1 MNEEQQNPAQSAQED
16 DLFSGSPAAVKPL
29 FEEPQAPAQPKPL
42 FASGGP
48 ADEAFIEQRLKEAG
62 PTAFVVPPV
71 QEPQPEAL
79 AQPEEI
85 EQPGYIPSGKPA
97 PEEPVIVTAAPHAGE
112 EQRTEI
118 PQQTVQEASLT
129 ATAEP
134 QNNRYA
140 ERSAAP
146 SIPAQPL
153 VSAAVKQPRYGKIR
167 VREAVVPDSVERN
180 KRVLTIDPESATI
193 GEIMQNARKEAGLT
207 LEQAA
212 SLTHIKKGYILA
224 LESDDRENLP
234 GGIFP
239 NAYVRTLCG
248 LYNLNDSGREA
259 ALKKVRE
266 TFSAHDNVPE
276 QLIQHLEQDVQR
288 NEAEEQR
295 VNKIFYLVVSG
306 AAALAVLLIAGIVLL
321 TVSLRGSTKPE
332 LAETEKPPVQQEQRT
347 APVSA
352 FDARKLE
359 SLTPPQNPVLMRILL
374 VPSN

>member
-1 MNEEQQNPAQSAQED
+1 MNEEQQNPAPSAQED

-29 FEEPQAPAQPKPL
+29 FEEPQAPVQPKPL
-42 FASGGP
+42 FASGEP
-48 ADEAFIEQRLKEAG
+48 ADQAFIEQRLKEAG
-62 PTAFVVPPV
+62 PTAFVPPPV
-71 QEPQPEAL
+71 PEPQPEAL
-79 AQPEEI
+79 AQPAEV
-85 EQPGYIPSGKPA
+85 EQPAYIPSGNPA
-97 PEEPVIVTAAPHAGE
+97 PAEPVIVNAVPDAGKEQHAEIPTAAPE
-112 EQRTEI
+112 M
-118 PQQTVQEASLT
+118 SLT

-140 ERSAAP
+140 ERVPAESTPAQAPASAA
-146 SIPAQPL
+146 A
-153 VSAAVKQPRYGKIR
+153 KQPRYGKIR

-180 KRVLTIDPESATI
+180 KRVLTVDTEAASI
-193 GEIMQNARKEAGLT
+193 GEIMQDARQQAGLT

-212 SLTHIKKGYILA
+212 ALTHIKKDYILA
-224 LESDDRENLP
+224 LEADDQENLP

-239 NAYVRTLCG
+239 SAYVRTLCG

-295 VNKIFYLVVSG
+295 VNKIFYLIVSG

-321 TVSLRGSTKPE
+321 TFSLRGDSAPG
-332 LAETEKPPVQQEQRT
+332 LAETEKTPVRQEQRT
-347 APVSA
+347 PPVSD

-359 SLTPPQNPVLMRILL
+359 TLTPPQSPVLMRILL

>member
-1 MNEEQQNPAQSAQED
+1 MNEEQQNPAPSAQED

-29 FEEPQAPAQPKPL
+29 FEEPQAPVQPKPL
-42 FASGGP
+42 FASGEP
-48 ADEAFIEQRLKEAG
+48 ADQAFIEQRLKEAG
-62 PTAFVVPPV
+62 PTAFVPPPV
-71 QEPQPEAL
+71 PEPQPEAL
-79 AQPEEI
+79 AQPAEV
-85 EQPGYIPSGKPA
+85 EQPAYIPSGNPA
-97 PEEPVIVTAAPHAGE
+97 PAEPVIVNAVPDAGKEQHAEIPTAAP
-112 EQRTEI
+112 
-118 PQQTVQEASLT
+118 EASLT

-140 ERSAAP
+140 ERVTAESTPAQAPASAA
-146 SIPAQPL
+146 A
-153 VSAAVKQPRYGKIR
+153 KQPRYGKIR

-180 KRVLTIDPESATI
+180 KRVLTVDTEAASI
-193 GEIMQNARKEAGLT
+193 GEIMQDARKQAGLT

-212 SLTHIKKGYILA
+212 ALTHIKKDYILA
-224 LESDDRENLP
+224 LEADDQENLP

-239 NAYVRTLCG
+239 SAYVRTLCG

-295 VNKIFYLVVSG
+295 VNKIFYLIVSG

-321 TVSLRGSTKPE
+321 TVSLRGDSAPK
-332 LAETEKPPVQQEQRT
+332 LAETEKTPVRQEQRT
-347 APVSA
+347 PPVSD

-359 SLTPPQNPVLMRILL
+359 TLTPPQSPVLMRILL

>member
-1 MNEEQQNPAQSAQED
+1 MNEEQQNPAPSAQED

-29 FEEPQAPAQPKPL
+29 FEEPQAPVQPKPL
-42 FASGGP
+42 FASGEP
-48 ADEAFIEQRLKEAG
+48 ADQAFIEQRLKEAG
-62 PTAFVVPPV
+62 PTAFVPPPV
-71 QEPQPEAL
+71 PEPQPEAL
-79 AQPEEI
+79 AQPAEV
-85 EQPGYIPSGKPA
+85 EQPAYIPSGNPA
-97 PEEPVIVTAAPHAGE
+97 PAEPVIVNAVPDAGKEQHAEIPTAAPE
-112 EQRTEI
+112 M
-118 PQQTVQEASLT
+118 SLT

-140 ERSAAP
+140 ERVPAESTPAQAPASAA
-146 SIPAQPL
+146 A
-153 VSAAVKQPRYGKIR
+153 KQPRYGKIR

-180 KRVLTIDPESATI
+180 KRVLTVDTEAASI
-193 GEIMQNARKEAGLT
+193 GEIMQDARKQAGLT

-212 SLTHIKKGYILA
+212 ALTHIKKDYILA
-224 LESDDRENLP
+224 LEADDQENLP

-239 NAYVRTLCG
+239 SAYVRTLCG

-288 NEAEEQR
+288 NEAEKQR
-295 VNKIFYLVVSG
+295 VNKIFYLIVSG

-321 TVSLRGSTKPE
+321 TVSLRGDSAPK
-332 LAETEKPPVQQEQRT
+332 LAETEKAPVRQEQRT
-347 APVSA
+347 PPVSD
-352 FDARKLE
+352 FDARNLE
-359 SLTPPQNPVLMRILL
+359 TLTPPQSPVLMRILL

>member
-1 MNEEQQNPAQSAQED
+1 MNEEQQNPAPSAQED

-29 FEEPQAPAQPKPL
+29 FEEPQAPVQPKPL
-42 FASGGP
+42 FASGEP
-48 ADEAFIEQRLKEAG
+48 ADQAFIEQRLKEAG
-62 PTAFVVPPV
+62 PTAFVPPPV
-71 QEPQPEAL
+71 PEPQPEAL
-79 AQPEEI
+79 AQPAEV
-85 EQPGYIPSGKPA
+85 EQPAYIPSGNPA
-97 PEEPVIVTAAPHAGE
+97 PAEPVIVNAVPDAGKEQHAEIPTAAPE
-112 EQRTEI
+112 M
-118 PQQTVQEASLT
+118 SLT

-140 ERSAAP
+140 ERVPAESTPAQAPASAA
-146 SIPAQPL
+146 A
-153 VSAAVKQPRYGKIR
+153 KQPRYGKIR

-180 KRVLTIDPESATI
+180 KRVLTVDTEAASI
-193 GEIMQNARKEAGLT
+193 GEIMQDARKQAGLT

-212 SLTHIKKGYILA
+212 ALTHIKKDYILA
-224 LESDDRENLP
+224 LEADDQENLP

-239 NAYVRTLCG
+239 SAYVRTLCG

-295 VNKIFYLVVSG
+295 VNKIFYLIVSG

-321 TVSLRGSTKPE
+321 TVSLRGDSAPK
-332 LAETEKPPVQQEQRT
+332 LAETEKTPVRQEQRT
-347 APVSA
+347 PPVSD
-352 FDARKLE
+352 FDAQKLE
-359 SLTPPQNPVLMRILL
+359 TLTPPQSPVLMRILL

>member
-1 MNEEQQNPAQSAQED
+1 MNEEQQNPAPSAQED

-29 FEEPQAPAQPKPL
+29 FEEPQAPVQPKPL
-42 FASGGP
+42 FASGEP
-48 ADEAFIEQRLKEAG
+48 ADQAFIEQRLKEAG
-62 PTAFVVPPV
+62 PTAFVPPPV
-71 QEPQPEAL
+71 PEPQPEAL
-79 AQPEEI
+79 AQPAEV
-85 EQPGYIPSGKPA
+85 EQPAYIPSGNPA
-97 PEEPVIVTAAPHAGE
+97 PAEPVIVNAVPDAGKEQHAEIPTAAPE
-112 EQRTEI
+112 M
-118 PQQTVQEASLT
+118 SLT

-140 ERSAAP
+140 ERVPAESTPAQAPASAAT
-146 SIPAQPL
+146 
-153 VSAAVKQPRYGKIR
+153 KQPRYGKIR

-180 KRVLTIDPESATI
+180 KRVLTVDTEAASI
-193 GEIMQNARKEAGLT
+193 GEIMQDARQQAGLT

-212 SLTHIKKGYILA
+212 ALTHIKKDYILA
-224 LESDDRENLP
+224 LEADDQENLP

-239 NAYVRTLCG
+239 SAYVRTLCG

-295 VNKIFYLVVSG
+295 VNKIFYLIVSG

-321 TVSLRGSTKPE
+321 TVSLRGDSAPE
-332 LAETEKPPVQQEQRT
+332 LAETEKTPVRQEQRT
-347 APVSA
+347 PPVSD

-359 SLTPPQNPVLMRILL
+359 TLTPPQSPVLMRILL

>member
-1 MNEEQQNPAQSAQED
+1 MNEEQQNPAPSAQED

-29 FEEPQAPAQPKPL
+29 FEEPQAPVQPKPL
-42 FASGGP
+42 FASGEP
-48 ADEAFIEQRLKEAG
+48 ADQAFIEQRLKEAG
-62 PTAFVVPPV
+62 PTAFVPPPV
-71 QEPQPEAL
+71 PEPQPEAL
-79 AQPEEI
+79 AQPAEV
-85 EQPGYIPSGKPA
+85 EQPAYIPSGNPA
-97 PEEPVIVTAAPHAGE
+97 PAEPVIVNAVPDAGKEQHAEIPPAAPE
-112 EQRTEI
+112 M
-118 PQQTVQEASLT
+118 SLT

-140 ERSAAP
+140 ERVPAESTPAQAPASAA
-146 SIPAQPL
+146 A
-153 VSAAVKQPRYGKIR
+153 KQPRYGKIR
-167 VREAVVPDSVERN
+167 VREAVVPDTVERN
-180 KRVLTIDPESATI
+180 KRVLTVDTEAASI
-193 GEIMQNARKEAGLT
+193 GEIMQDARQQAGLT

-212 SLTHIKKGYILA
+212 ALTHIKKDYILA
-224 LESDDRENLP
+224 LEADDQENLP

-239 NAYVRTLCG
+239 SAYVRTLCG

-295 VNKIFYLVVSG
+295 VNKIFYLIVSG

-321 TVSLRGSTKPE
+321 TVSLRGDSAPE
-332 LAETEKPPVQQEQRT
+332 LTETEKTPVRQEQRT
-347 APVSA
+347 PPVSD

-359 SLTPPQNPVLMRILL
+359 TLTPPQSPVLMRILL

>member
-1 MNEEQQNPAQSAQED
+1 MNEEQQNPAPSAQED

-29 FEEPQAPAQPKPL
+29 FEEPQAPVQPKPL
-42 FASGGP
+42 FASGEP
-48 ADEAFIEQRLKEAG
+48 ADQAFIEQRLKEAG
-62 PTAFVVPPV
+62 PTAFVPPPV
-71 QEPQPEAL
+71 PEPQPEAL
-79 AQPEEI
+79 AQPAEV
-85 EQPGYIPSGKPA
+85 EQPAYIPSGNPA
-97 PEEPVIVTAAPHAGE
+97 PAEPVIVNAVPDAGKEQHAEIPTAAPE
-112 EQRTEI
+112 M
-118 PQQTVQEASLT
+118 SLT

-140 ERSAAP
+140 ERVPAESTPAQAPASAA
-146 SIPAQPL
+146 A
-153 VSAAVKQPRYGKIR
+153 KQPRYGKIR

-180 KRVLTIDPESATI
+180 KRVLTVDTEAASI
-193 GEIMQNARKEAGLT
+193 GEIMQDARQQAGLT

-212 SLTHIKKGYILA
+212 ALTHIKKDYILA
-224 LESDDRENLP
+224 LEADDQENLP
-234 GGIFP
+234 GGIFTS
-239 NAYVRTLCG
+239 AYVRTLCG

-295 VNKIFYLVVSG
+295 VNKIFYLIVSG

-321 TVSLRGSTKPE
+321 TVSLRGDSAPK
-332 LAETEKPPVQQEQRT
+332 LAETEKTPVRQEQRT
-347 APVSA
+347 PPVSD

-359 SLTPPQNPVLMRILL
+359 TLTPPQSPVLMRILL

>member
-1 MNEEQQNPAQSAQED
+1 MNEEQQNPAPSAQED

-29 FEEPQAPAQPKPL
+29 FEEPQAPVQPKPL
-42 FASGGP
+42 FASGEP
-48 ADEAFIEQRLKEAG
+48 ADQAFIEQRLKEAG
-62 PTAFVVPPV
+62 PTAFVPPPV
-71 QEPQPEAL
+71 PEPQPEAL
-79 AQPEEI
+79 AQPAEV
-85 EQPGYIPSGKPA
+85 EQPAYIPSGNPA
-97 PEEPVIVTAAPHAGE
+97 PAEPVIVNAVPDAGKEQHAEIPTAAPE
-112 EQRTEI
+112 M
-118 PQQTVQEASLT
+118 SLT

-140 ERSAAP
+140 ERVPAESTPAQAPASAA
-146 SIPAQPL
+146 A
-153 VSAAVKQPRYGKIR
+153 KQPRYGKIR

-180 KRVLTIDPESATI
+180 KRVLTVDTEAASI
-193 GEIMQNARKEAGLT
+193 GEIMQDARKQAGLT

-212 SLTHIKKGYILA
+212 ALTHIKKDYILA
-224 LESDDRENLP
+224 LEADDQENLP

-239 NAYVRTLCG
+239 SAYVRTLCG

-295 VNKIFYLVVSG
+295 VNKIFYLIVSG

-321 TVSLRGSTKPE
+321 TVSLRGDSAPK
-332 LAETEKPPVQQEQRT
+332 LAETEKTPVRQEQRT
-347 APVSA
+347 PPVSD

-359 SLTPPQNPVLMRILL
+359 TLTPPQSPVLMRILL

>member
-1 MNEEQQNPAQSAQED
+1 MNEEQQNPAPSAQED

-29 FEEPQAPAQPKPL
+29 FEEPQAPVQPKPL
-42 FASGGP
+42 FASGEP
-48 ADEAFIEQRLKEAG
+48 ADQAFIEQRLKEAG
-62 PTAFVVPPV
+62 PTAFVPPPV
-71 QEPQPEAL
+71 PEPQPEAL
-79 AQPEEI
+79 AQPAEV
-85 EQPGYIPSGKPA
+85 EQPAYIPSGNPA
-97 PEEPVIVTAAPHAGE
+97 PAEPVIVNAVPDAGKEQHAEIPTAAPE
-112 EQRTEI
+112 M
-118 PQQTVQEASLT
+118 SLT

-140 ERSAAP
+140 ERVPAESTPAQAPTSAA
-146 SIPAQPL
+146 A
-153 VSAAVKQPRYGKIR
+153 KQPRYGKIR

-180 KRVLTIDPESATI
+180 KRVLTVDTEAASI
-193 GEIMQNARKEAGLT
+193 GEIMQDARQQAGLT

-212 SLTHIKKGYILA
+212 ALTHIKKDYILA
-224 LESDDRENLP
+224 LEADDQENLP

-239 NAYVRTLCG
+239 SAYVRTLCG

-295 VNKIFYLVVSG
+295 VNKIFYLIVSG

-321 TVSLRGSTKPE
+321 TVSLRGDSAPE
-332 LAETEKPPVQQEQRT
+332 LAETEKTPVRQEQRT
-347 APVSA
+347 PPVSD

-359 SLTPPQNPVLMRILL
+359 TLTPPQSPVLMRILL

>member
-1 MNEEQQNPAQSAQED
+1 MNEEQQNPAPSAQED

-29 FEEPQAPAQPKPL
+29 FEEPQAPVQPKPL
-42 FASGGP
+42 FASGEP
-48 ADEAFIEQRLKEAG
+48 ADQAFIEQRLKEAG
-62 PTAFVVPPV
+62 PTAFVPPPV
-71 QEPQPEAL
+71 PEPQPEAL
-79 AQPEEI
+79 AQPAEV
-85 EQPGYIPSGKPA
+85 EQPAYIPSGNPA
-97 PEEPVIVTAAPHAGE
+97 PAEPVIVNAVPDAGKEQHAEIPTAAPE
-112 EQRTEI
+112 M
-118 PQQTVQEASLT
+118 PLT

-140 ERSAAP
+140 ERVPAESSPAQAPASAA
-146 SIPAQPL
+146 A
-153 VSAAVKQPRYGKIR
+153 KQPRYGKIR

-180 KRVLTIDPESATI
+180 KRVLTVDTEAASI
-193 GEIMQNARKEAGLT
+193 GEIMQDARKQAGLT

-212 SLTHIKKGYILA
+212 ALTHIKKDYILA
-224 LESDDRENLP
+224 LEADDQENLP

-239 NAYVRTLCG
+239 SAYVRTLCG

-295 VNKIFYLVVSG
+295 VNKIFYLIVSG

-321 TVSLRGSTKPE
+321 TVSLRGDSAPE
-332 LAETEKPPVQQEQRT
+332 LAETEKTPVRQEQRT
-347 APVSA
+347 PPVSD

-359 SLTPPQNPVLMRILL
+359 TLTPPQSPVLMRILL

>member
-1 MNEEQQNPAQSAQED
+1 MNEEQQNPAPSAQED

-29 FEEPQAPAQPKPL
+29 FEEPQAPVQPKPL
-42 FASGGP
+42 FASGEP
-48 ADEAFIEQRLKEAG
+48 ADQAFIEQRLKEAG
-62 PTAFVVPPV
+62 PTAFVPPPV
-71 QEPQPEAL
+71 PEPQPEAL
-79 AQPEEI
+79 AQPAEI
-85 EQPGYIPSGKPA
+85 EQPAYIPSGNPA
-97 PEEPVIVTAAPHAGE
+97 PVEPVIVNAVPDAEKEQHA
-112 EQRTEI
+112 EI
-118 PQQTVQEASLT
+118 PPATPEMSLT

-140 ERSAAP
+140 ERVPAESSPAQAPASAA
-146 SIPAQPL
+146 A
-153 VSAAVKQPRYGKIR
+153 KQPRYGKIR

-180 KRVLTIDPESATI
+180 KRVLTVDTEAASI
-193 GEIMQNARKEAGLT
+193 GEIMQDARQQAGLT

-212 SLTHIKKGYILA
+212 ALTHIKKDYILA
-224 LESDDRENLP
+224 LEADDQENLP

-239 NAYVRTLCG
+239 SAYVRTLCG

-295 VNKIFYLVVSG
+295 VNKIFYLIVSG

-321 TVSLRGSTKPE
+321 TVSLRGDSAPK
-332 LAETEKPPVQQEQRT
+332 LAETEKTPVRQEQRT
-347 APVSA
+347 PPVSD

-359 SLTPPQNPVLMRILL
+359 TLTPPQSPVLMRILL

>member
-1 MNEEQQNPAQSAQED
+1 MNEEQQNPAPSAQED
-16 DLFSGSPAAVKPL
+16 DLFSGSPATVKPL
-29 FEEPQAPAQPKPL
+29 FEEPQAPVQPKPL
-42 FASGGP
+42 FASGEP
-48 ADEAFIEQRLKEAG
+48 ADQAFIEQRLKEAG
-62 PTAFVVPPV
+62 PTAFVPPPV
-71 QEPQPEAL
+71 PEPQPEAL
-79 AQPEEI
+79 AQPEEV

-97 PEEPVIVTAAPHAGE
+97 PQEPVIVTATPYAGE

-118 PQQTVQEASLT
+118 PQPAIPEASLT

-134 QNNRYA
+134 QNNRYTERIPA
-140 ERSAAP
+140 ESSPAQTPASAA
-146 SIPAQPL
+146 A
-153 VSAAVKQPRYGKIR
+153 KQPRYGKIR

-180 KRVLTIDPESATI
+180 KRVLTVDTEAASI
-193 GEIMQNARKEAGLT
+193 GEIMQDARKQAGLT

-212 SLTHIKKGYILA
+212 ALTHIKKDYILA
-224 LESDDRENLP
+224 LEADDQENLP

-239 NAYVRTLCG
+239 SAYVRTLCG

-295 VNKIFYLVVSG
+295 VNKIFYLIVSG

-321 TVSLRGSTKPE
+321 TVSLRGDSAPK
-332 LAETEKPPVQQEQRT
+332 LAETEKTPVRQEQRT
-347 APVSA
+347 PPVSD

-359 SLTPPQNPVLMRILL
+359 TLTPPQSPVLMRILL

>member
-1 MNEEQQNPAQSAQED
+1 MNEEQQNPAPSAQED

-29 FEEPQAPAQPKPL
+29 FEEPQAPVQPKPL
-42 FASGGP
+42 FASGEP
-48 ADEAFIEQRLKEAG
+48 ADQAFIEQRLKEAG
-62 PTAFVVPPV
+62 PTAFVPPPV
-71 QEPQPEAL
+71 PEPQPEAL
-79 AQPEEI
+79 AQPAEV
-85 EQPGYIPSGKPA
+85 EQPAYIPSGNPA
-97 PEEPVIVTAAPHAGE
+97 PAEPVIVNAVPDAGKEQHAEIPTAAPE
-112 EQRTEI
+112 T
-118 PQQTVQEASLT
+118 SLT

-140 ERSAAP
+140 ERVPAESTPAQAPASAA
-146 SIPAQPL
+146 A
-153 VSAAVKQPRYGKIR
+153 KQPRYGKIR

-180 KRVLTIDPESATI
+180 KRVLTVDTEAASI
-193 GEIMQNARKEAGLT
+193 GEIMQDARQQAGLT

-212 SLTHIKKGYILA
+212 ALTHIKKDYILA
-224 LESDDRENLP
+224 LEADDQENLP

-239 NAYVRTLCG
+239 SAYVRTLCG

-295 VNKIFYLVVSG
+295 VNKIFYLIVSG

-321 TVSLRGSTKPE
+321 TVSLRGDSAPE
-332 LAETEKPPVQQEQRT
+332 LAETEKTPVRQEQRT
-347 APVSA
+347 PPVSD

-359 SLTPPQNPVLMRILL
+359 TLTPPQSPVLMRILL

>member
-1 MNEEQQNPAQSAQED
+1 MNEEQQNPAPSAQED

-29 FEEPQAPAQPKPL
+29 FEEPQAPVQPKPL
-42 FASGGP
+42 FASGEP
-48 ADEAFIEQRLKEAG
+48 ADQAFIEQRLKEAG
-62 PTAFVVPPV
+62 PTAFVPPPV
-71 QEPQPEAL
+71 PEPQPEAL
-79 AQPEEI
+79 AQPAEV
-85 EQPGYIPSGKPA
+85 EQPAYIPSGNPA
-97 PEEPVIVTAAPHAGE
+97 PAEPVIVNAVPDAGKEQHAEIPTAAPE
-112 EQRTEI
+112 M
-118 PQQTVQEASLT
+118 SLT

-140 ERSAAP
+140 ERVPAESTPAQAPASAA
-146 SIPAQPL
+146 A
-153 VSAAVKQPRYGKIR
+153 KQPRYGKIR

-180 KRVLTIDPESATI
+180 KRVLTVDTEAASI
-193 GEIMQNARKEAGLT
+193 GEIMQDARQQAGLT

-212 SLTHIKKGYILA
+212 ALTHIKKDYILA
-224 LESDDRENLP
+224 LEADDQENLP

-239 NAYVRTLCG
+239 SAYVRTLCG

-295 VNKIFYLVVSG
+295 VNKIFYLIVSG

-321 TVSLRGSTKPE
+321 TVSLRGDSAPK
-332 LAETEKPPVQQEQRT
+332 LAETEKTPVRQEQRT
-347 APVSA
+347 PPVSD
-352 FDARKLE
+352 FDAQKLE
-359 SLTPPQNPVLMRILL
+359 TLTPPQSPVLMRILL

>member
-1 MNEEQQNPAQSAQED
+1 MNEEQQNPAPSAQED

-29 FEEPQAPAQPKPL
+29 FEEPQAPVQPKPL
-42 FASGGP
+42 FASGEP
-48 ADEAFIEQRLKEAG
+48 ADQAFIEQRLKEAG
-62 PTAFVVPPV
+62 PTAFVPPPV
-71 QEPQPEAL
+71 PEPQPEAL
-79 AQPEEI
+79 AQPAEV
-85 EQPGYIPSGKPA
+85 EQPAYIPSGNPA
-97 PEEPVIVTAAPHAGE
+97 PAEPVIVNAVPDAGKEQHAEIPTAAPE
-112 EQRTEI
+112 M
-118 PQQTVQEASLT
+118 SLT

-140 ERSAAP
+140 ERVPAESTPAQAPASAA
-146 SIPAQPL
+146 A
-153 VSAAVKQPRYGKIR
+153 KQPRYGKIR

-180 KRVLTIDPESATI
+180 KRVLTVDTEAASI
-193 GEIMQNARKEAGLT
+193 GEIMQEARKQAGLT

-212 SLTHIKKGYILA
+212 ALTHIKKDYILA
-224 LESDDRENLP
+224 LEADDQENLP

-239 NAYVRTLCG
+239 SAYVRTLCG

-295 VNKIFYLVVSG
+295 VNKIFYLIVSG

-321 TVSLRGSTKPE
+321 TVSLRGDSAPK
-332 LAETEKPPVQQEQRT
+332 LAETEKTPVRQEQRT
-347 APVSA
+347 PPVSD
-352 FDARKLE
+352 FDAQKLE
-359 SLTPPQNPVLMRILL
+359 TLTPPQSPVLMRILL

>member
-1 MNEEQQNPAQSAQED
+1 MNEEQQNPAPSAQED

-29 FEEPQAPAQPKPL
+29 FEEPQAPVQPKPL
-42 FASGGP
+42 FASGEP
-48 ADEAFIEQRLKEAG
+48 ADQAFIEQRLKEAG
-62 PTAFVVPPV
+62 PTAFVPPPV
-71 QEPQPEAL
+71 PEPQPEAL
-79 AQPEEI
+79 AQPAEV
-85 EQPGYIPSGKPA
+85 EQPAYIPSGNPA
-97 PEEPVIVTAAPHAGE
+97 PAEPVIVNAVPDAGKEQHAEIPTAAPE
-112 EQRTEI
+112 M
-118 PQQTVQEASLT
+118 SLT

-140 ERSAAP
+140 ERVPAESTPAQAPASAA
-146 SIPAQPL
+146 A
-153 VSAAVKQPRYGKIR
+153 KQPRYGKIR

-180 KRVLTIDPESATI
+180 KRVLTVDTEAASI
-193 GEIMQNARKEAGLT
+193 GEIMQDARQQAGLT

-212 SLTHIKKGYILA
+212 ALTHIKKDYILA
-224 LESDDRENLP
+224 LEADDQENLP

-239 NAYVRTLCG
+239 SAYVRTLCG

-295 VNKIFYLVVSG
+295 VNKIFYLIVSG

-321 TVSLRGSTKPE
+321 TVSLRGDSAPK
-332 LAETEKPPVQQEQRT
+332 LAETEKTPVRQEQRT
-347 APVSA
+347 PPVSD

-359 SLTPPQNPVLMRILL
+359 TQTPPQSPVLMRKLM

>member
-1 MNEEQQNPAQSAQED
+1 MNEEQQNPAPSAQED

-29 FEEPQAPAQPKPL
+29 FEEPQAPVQPKPL
-42 FASGGP
+42 FASGEP
-48 ADEAFIEQRLKEAG
+48 ADQAFIEQRLKEAG
-62 PTAFVVPPV
+62 PTAFVPPPV
-71 QEPQPEAL
+71 PEPQPEAL
-79 AQPEEI
+79 AQPAEV
-85 EQPGYIPSGKPA
+85 EQPAYIPSGNPA
-97 PEEPVIVTAAPHAGE
+97 PAEPVIVNAVPDAGKEQHAEIPTAAPE
-112 EQRTEI
+112 M
-118 PQQTVQEASLT
+118 SLT

-140 ERSAAP
+140 ERVPAESTPAQAPASAA
-146 SIPAQPL
+146 A
-153 VSAAVKQPRYGKIR
+153 KQPRYGKIR

-180 KRVLTIDPESATI
+180 KRVLTVDTEAASI
-193 GEIMQNARKEAGLT
+193 GEIMQDARQQAGLT

-212 SLTHIKKGYILA
+212 ALTHIKKDYILA
-224 LESDDRENLP
+224 LEADDQENLP

-239 NAYVRTLCG
+239 SAYVRTLCG

-276 QLIQHLEQDVQR
+276 QLIQHLEQDAQR
-288 NEAEEQR
+288 IEAEEQR
-295 VNKIFYLVVSG
+295 GNKIFYLIVSG

-321 TVSLRGSTKPE
+321 TVSLRGDSAPK
-332 LAETEKPPVQQEQRT
+332 LAETEKTPVRQEQRT
-347 APVSA
+347 PPVSD

-359 SLTPPQNPVLMRILL
+359 TLTPPQSPVLMRILL

>member
-1 MNEEQQNPAQSAQED
+1 MNEEQQNPAPSAQED

-29 FEEPQAPAQPKPL
+29 FEEPQAPVQPKPL
-42 FASGGP
+42 FASGEP
-48 ADEAFIEQRLKEAG
+48 ADQAFIEQRLKEAG
-62 PTAFVVPPV
+62 PTAFVPPPV
-71 QEPQPEAL
+71 PEPQPEAL
-79 AQPEEI
+79 AQPAEV
-85 EQPGYIPSGKPA
+85 EQPAYIPSGNPA
-97 PEEPVIVTAAPHAGE
+97 PAEPVIVNAVPDAGKEQHAEIPTAAPE
-112 EQRTEI
+112 M
-118 PQQTVQEASLT
+118 SLT

-140 ERSAAP
+140 ERVPAESTPAQAPASAA
-146 SIPAQPL
+146 A
-153 VSAAVKQPRYGKIR
+153 KQPRYGKIR

-180 KRVLTIDPESATI
+180 KRVLTVDTEAASI
-193 GEIMQNARKEAGLT
+193 GEIMQDARKQAGLT

-212 SLTHIKKGYILA
+212 ALTHIKKDYILA
-224 LESDDRENLP
+224 LEADDQENLP

-239 NAYVRTLCG
+239 SAYVRTLCG

-295 VNKIFYLVVSG
+295 VNKIFYLIVSG

-321 TVSLRGSTKPE
+321 TVSLRGDSAPK
-332 LAETEKPPVQQEQRT
+332 LAETEKTPVRQEQRT
-347 APVSA
+347 PPVSD
-352 FDARKLE
+352 FDAQKLE
-359 SLTPPQNPVLMRILL
+359 TLTPPQIPVLMRILL

>member
-1 MNEEQQNPAQSAQED
+1 MNEEQQNPAPSAQED

-29 FEEPQAPAQPKPL
+29 FEEPQTPVQPKPL
-42 FASGGP
+42 FASGEP
-48 ADEAFIEQRLKEAG
+48 ADQAFIEQRLKEAG
-62 PTAFVVPPV
+62 PTAFVPPPV
-71 QEPQPEAL
+71 PEPQPEAL
-79 AQPEEI
+79 AQPAEV
-85 EQPGYIPSGKPA
+85 EQPAYIPSGNPA
-97 PEEPVIVTAAPHAGE
+97 PAEPVIVNAVPDAGKEQHA
-112 EQRTEI
+112 EI
-118 PQQTVQEASLT
+118 PPATPEMSLT

-140 ERSAAP
+140 ERVPAESSPAQAPASAA
-146 SIPAQPL
+146 A
-153 VSAAVKQPRYGKIR
+153 KQPRYGKIR

-180 KRVLTIDPESATI
+180 KRVLTVDTEAASI
-193 GEIMQNARKEAGLT
+193 GEIMQDARKQAGLT

-212 SLTHIKKGYILA
+212 ALTHIKKDYILA
-224 LESDDRENLP
+224 LEADDQENLP

-239 NAYVRTLCG
+239 SAYVRTLCG

-295 VNKIFYLVVSG
+295 VNKIFYLIVSG

-321 TVSLRGSTKPE
+321 TISLRGDSAPK
-332 LAETEKPPVQQEQRT
+332 LAETEKTPVRQEQRT
-347 APVSA
+347 PPVSD

-359 SLTPPQNPVLMRILL
+359 TLTPPQSPVLMRILL

>member
-1 MNEEQQNPAQSAQED
+1 MNEEQQNPAPSAQED

-29 FEEPQAPAQPKPL
+29 FEEPQAPVQPKPL
-42 FASGGP
+42 FASGEP
-48 ADEAFIEQRLKEAG
+48 ADQAFIEQRLKEAG
-62 PTAFVVPPV
+62 PTAFVPPPV
-71 QEPQPEAL
+71 PEPQPEAL
-79 AQPEEI
+79 AQPAEV
-85 EQPGYIPSGKPA
+85 EQPAYIPSGNPA
-97 PEEPVIVTAAPHAGE
+97 PVEPVIVNAVPDAGKEQHA
-112 EQRTEI
+112 EI
-118 PQQTVQEASLT
+118 PPATPEMSLT

-140 ERSAAP
+140 ERVPAESTPAQAPASAA
-146 SIPAQPL
+146 A
-153 VSAAVKQPRYGKIR
+153 KQPRYGKIR

-180 KRVLTIDPESATI
+180 KRVLTVDTEAASI
-193 GEIMQNARKEAGLT
+193 GEIMQDARKQAGLT

-212 SLTHIKKGYILA
+212 ALTHIKKDYILA
-224 LESDDRENLP
+224 LEADDQENLP

-239 NAYVRTLCG
+239 SAYVRTLCG

-295 VNKIFYLVVSG
+295 VNKIFYLIVSG

-321 TVSLRGSTKPE
+321 TVSLRGDSAPK
-332 LAETEKPPVQQEQRT
+332 LAETEKTPVRQEQRT
-347 APVSA
+347 PPVSD

-359 SLTPPQNPVLMRILL
+359 TLTPPQSPVLMRILL

>member
-1 MNEEQQNPAQSAQED
+1 MNEEQQNPAPSAQED

-29 FEEPQAPAQPKPL
+29 FEEPQAPVQPKPL
-42 FASGGP
+42 FASGEP
-48 ADEAFIEQRLKEAG
+48 ADQAFIEQRLKEAG
-62 PTAFVVPPV
+62 PTAFVPPPV
-71 QEPQPEAL
+71 PEPQPEAL
-79 AQPEEI
+79 AQPAEV
-85 EQPGYIPSGKPA
+85 EQPAYIPSGNPA
-97 PEEPVIVTAAPHAGE
+97 PAEPVIVNAVPDAGKEQHAEIPTAAPE
-112 EQRTEI
+112 M
-118 PQQTVQEASLT
+118 SLT

-140 ERSAAP
+140 ERVPAESTPAQAPASAA
-146 SIPAQPL
+146 A
-153 VSAAVKQPRYGKIR
+153 KQPRYGKIR

-180 KRVLTIDPESATI
+180 KRVLTIDTEAASI
-193 GEIMQNARKEAGLT
+193 GEIMQDARKQAGLT

-212 SLTHIKKGYILA
+212 ALTHIKKDYILA
-224 LESDDRENLP
+224 LEADDQENLP

-239 NAYVRTLCG
+239 SAYVRTLCG

-295 VNKIFYLVVSG
+295 VNKIFYLIVSG

-321 TVSLRGSTKPE
+321 TVSLRGDSAPK
-332 LAETEKPPVQQEQRT
+332 LAETEKTPVRQEQRT
-347 APVSA
+347 PPVSD
-352 FDARKLE
+352 FDAQKLE
-359 SLTPPQNPVLMRILL
+359 TLTPPQSPVLMRILL

>member
-1 MNEEQQNPAQSAQED
+1 MNEEQQNPAPSAQED

-29 FEEPQAPAQPKPL
+29 FEEPQAPVQPKPL
-42 FASGGP
+42 FASGEP
-48 ADEAFIEQRLKEAG
+48 ADQAFIEQRLKEAG
-62 PTAFVVPPV
+62 PTAFVPPPV
-71 QEPQPEAL
+71 PEPQPEAL
-79 AQPEEI
+79 AQPAEV
-85 EQPGYIPSGKPA
+85 EQPAYIPSGNPA
-97 PEEPVIVTAAPHAGE
+97 PAEPVIVNAVPDAGKEQHAEIPTAAPE
-112 EQRTEI
+112 M
-118 PQQTVQEASLT
+118 SLT

-140 ERSAAP
+140 ERVPAESTPAQAPASAA
-146 SIPAQPL
+146 A
-153 VSAAVKQPRYGKIR
+153 KQPRYGKIR

-180 KRVLTIDPESATI
+180 KRVLTVDTEAASI
-193 GEIMQNARKEAGLT
+193 GEIMQDARQQAGLT

-212 SLTHIKKGYILA
+212 ALTHIKKDYILA
-224 LESDDRENLP
+224 LDADDQENLP

-239 NAYVRTLCG
+239 SAYVRTLCG

-295 VNKIFYLVVSG
+295 VNKIFYLIVSG

-321 TVSLRGSTKPE
+321 TVSLRGDSAPK
-332 LAETEKPPVQQEQRT
+332 LAETEKTPVRQEQRT
-347 APVSA
+347 PPVSD

-359 SLTPPQNPVLMRILL
+359 TLTPPQSPVLMRILL

>member
-1 MNEEQQNPAQSAQED
+1 MNEEQQNPAPSAQED

-29 FEEPQAPAQPKPL
+29 FEEPQAPVQPKPL
-42 FASGGP
+42 FASGEP
-48 ADEAFIEQRLKEAG
+48 ADQAFIEQRLKEAG
-62 PTAFVVPPV
+62 PTAFVPPPV
-71 QEPQPEAL
+71 PEPQPEAL
-79 AQPEEI
+79 AQPAEI
-85 EQPGYIPSGKPA
+85 EQPAYIPSGNPA
-97 PEEPVIVTAAPHAGE
+97 PVEPVIVNAVPDAGKEQHAEIPTAAPE
-112 EQRTEI
+112 M
-118 PQQTVQEASLT
+118 SLT

-140 ERSAAP
+140 ERVPAESTPAQAPASAA
-146 SIPAQPL
+146 A
-153 VSAAVKQPRYGKIR
+153 KQPRYGKIR

-180 KRVLTIDPESATI
+180 KRVLTVDTEAASI
-193 GEIMQNARKEAGLT
+193 GEIMQDARQQAGLT

-212 SLTHIKKGYILA
+212 ALTHIKKDYILA
-224 LESDDRENLP
+224 LEADDQENLP

-239 NAYVRTLCG
+239 SAYVRTLCG

-295 VNKIFYLVVSG
+295 VNKIFYLIVSG

-321 TVSLRGSTKPE
+321 TVSLRGDSAPE
-332 LAETEKPPVQQEQRT
+332 LAETEKTPVRQEQRT
-347 APVSA
+347 PPVSD

-359 SLTPPQNPVLMRILL
+359 TLTPPQSPVLMRILL

>member
-1 MNEEQQNPAQSAQED
+1 MNEEQQNPAPSAQED

-29 FEEPQAPAQPKPL
+29 FEEPQAPVQPKPL
-42 FASGGP
+42 FASGEP
-48 ADEAFIEQRLKEAG
+48 ADQAFIEQRLKEAG
-62 PTAFVVPPV
+62 PTAFVPPPV
-71 QEPQPEAL
+71 PEPQPEAL
-79 AQPEEI
+79 AQPAEV
-85 EQPGYIPSGKPA
+85 EQPAYIPSGNPA
-97 PEEPVIVTAAPHAGE
+97 PVEPVIVNAVPDAGKEQHAEIPPAAP
-112 EQRTEI
+112 
-118 PQQTVQEASLT
+118 EASLT

-140 ERSAAP
+140 ERVPAESTPAQAPASAA
-146 SIPAQPL
+146 A
-153 VSAAVKQPRYGKIR
+153 KQPRYGKIR

-180 KRVLTIDPESATI
+180 KRVLTVDTEAASI
-193 GEIMQNARKEAGLT
+193 GEIMQDARQQAGLT

-212 SLTHIKKGYILA
+212 ALTHIKKDYILA
-224 LESDDRENLP
+224 LEADDQENLP

-239 NAYVRTLCG
+239 SAYVRTLCG

-295 VNKIFYLVVSG
+295 VNKIFYLIVSG

-321 TVSLRGSTKPE
+321 TVSLRGDSAPK
-332 LAETEKPPVQQEQRT
+332 LAETEKTPVRQEQRT
-347 APVSA
+347 PPVSD
-352 FDARKLE
+352 FDAQKLE
-359 SLTPPQNPVLMRILL
+359 TLTPPQSPVLMRILL

>member
-1 MNEEQQNPAQSAQED
+1 MNEEQQNPAPSAQED

-29 FEEPQAPAQPKPL
+29 FEEPQAPVQPKPL
-42 FASGGP
+42 FASGEP
-48 ADEAFIEQRLKEAG
+48 ADQAFIEQRLKEAG
-62 PTAFVVPPV
+62 PTAFVPPPV
-71 QEPQPEAL
+71 PEPQPEAL
-79 AQPEEI
+79 AQPAEV
-85 EQPGYIPSGKPA
+85 EQPAYIPSGNPA
-97 PEEPVIVTAAPHAGE
+97 PAEPVIVNAVPDAGKEQHAEIPTAAPE
-112 EQRTEI
+112 M
-118 PQQTVQEASLT
+118 SLT

-140 ERSAAP
+140 ERVPAESTPAQAPASAA
-146 SIPAQPL
+146 A
-153 VSAAVKQPRYGKIR
+153 KQPRYGKIR

-180 KRVLTIDPESATI
+180 KRVLTVDTEAASI
-193 GEIMQNARKEAGLT
+193 GEIMQDARQQAGLT

-212 SLTHIKKGYILA
+212 ALTHIKKDYILA
-224 LESDDRENLP
+224 LEADDQENLP

-239 NAYVRTLCG
+239 SAYVRTLCG

-288 NEAEEQR
+288 NETEEQR
-295 VNKIFYLVVSG
+295 VNKIFYLIVSG

-321 TVSLRGSTKPE
+321 TVSLRGDSAPK
-332 LAETEKPPVQQEQRT
+332 LAETEKTPVRQEQRT
-347 APVSA
+347 PPVSD

-359 SLTPPQNPVLMRILL
+359 TLTPPQSPVLMRILL

>member
-1 MNEEQQNPAQSAQED
+1 MNEEQQNPAPSAQED

-29 FEEPQAPAQPKPL
+29 FEEPQAPVQPKPL
-42 FASGGP
+42 FASGEP
-48 ADEAFIEQRLKEAG
+48 ADQAFIEQRLKEAG
-62 PTAFVVPPV
+62 PTAFVPPPV
-71 QEPQPEAL
+71 PEPQPEAL
-79 AQPEEI
+79 AQPAEV
-85 EQPGYIPSGKPA
+85 EQPAYIPSGNPA
-97 PEEPVIVTAAPHAGE
+97 PAEPVIVNAVPDAGKEQHAEIPTAAPE
-112 EQRTEI
+112 M
-118 PQQTVQEASLT
+118 SLT

-140 ERSAAP
+140 ERVPAESTPAQAPASAA
-146 SIPAQPL
+146 A
-153 VSAAVKQPRYGKIR
+153 KQPRYGKIR

-180 KRVLTIDPESATI
+180 KRVLTVDTEAASI
-193 GEIMQNARKEAGLT
+193 GEIMQDARQQAGLT

-212 SLTHIKKGYILA
+212 ALTHIKKDYILA
-224 LESDDRENLP
+224 LEADDQENLP

-239 NAYVRTLCG
+239 SAYVRTLCG

-295 VNKIFYLVVSG
+295 VNKIFYLIVSG

-321 TVSLRGSTKPE
+321 TVSLRGDSAPE
-332 LAETEKPPVQQEQRT
+332 LAETEKTPVRQEQRT
-347 APVSA
+347 PPVSD

-359 SLTPPQNPVLMRILL
+359 TLTPPQSPVLMRILL

>member
-1 MNEEQQNPAQSAQED
+1 MNEEQQNPTPSAQED

-29 FEEPQAPAQPKPL
+29 FEEPQAPVQPKPL
-42 FASGGP
+42 FASGEP
-48 ADEAFIEQRLKEAG
+48 ADQAFIEQRLKEAG
-62 PTAFVVPPV
+62 PTAFVPPPV
-71 QEPQPEAL
+71 PEPQPEAL
-79 AQPEEI
+79 AQPAEV
-85 EQPGYIPSGKPA
+85 EQPAYIPSGNPA
-97 PEEPVIVTAAPHAGE
+97 PAEPVIVNAVPDAGKEQHAEIPTAAPE
-112 EQRTEI
+112 M
-118 PQQTVQEASLT
+118 SLT

-140 ERSAAP
+140 ERVPAESTPAQAPASAA
-146 SIPAQPL
+146 A
-153 VSAAVKQPRYGKIR
+153 KQPRYGKIR

-180 KRVLTIDPESATI
+180 KRVLTVDTEAASI
-193 GEIMQNARKEAGLT
+193 GEIMQDARKQAGLT

-212 SLTHIKKGYILA
+212 ALTHIKKDYILA
-224 LESDDRENLP
+224 LEADDQENLP
-234 GGIFP
+234 GDIFP
-239 NAYVRTLCG
+239 SAYVRTLCG

-295 VNKIFYLVVSG
+295 VNKIFYLIVSG

-321 TVSLRGSTKPE
+321 TVSLRGDSAPK
-332 LAETEKPPVQQEQRT
+332 LAETEKTPVRQEQRT
-347 APVSA
+347 PPVSD

-359 SLTPPQNPVLMRILL
+359 TLTPPQSPVLMRILL

>member
-1 MNEEQQNPAQSAQED
+1 MNEEQQNPAPSAQED

-29 FEEPQAPAQPKPL
+29 FEEPQAPVQPKPL
-42 FASGGP
+42 FASGEP
-48 ADEAFIEQRLKEAG
+48 ADQAFIEQRLKEAG
-62 PTAFVVPPV
+62 PTAFVPPPV
-71 QEPQPEAL
+71 PEPQPEAL
-79 AQPEEI
+79 AQPAEVEH
-85 EQPGYIPSGKPA
+85 PAYIPSGNPA
-97 PEEPVIVTAAPHAGE
+97 PVEPVIVNAVPDAGKEQHAEIPTAAPE
-112 EQRTEI
+112 M
-118 PQQTVQEASLT
+118 SLT

-140 ERSAAP
+140 ERVPAESSPAQAPASAA
-146 SIPAQPL
+146 A
-153 VSAAVKQPRYGKIR
+153 KQPRYGKIR

-180 KRVLTIDPESATI
+180 KRVLTVDTEAASI
-193 GEIMQNARKEAGLT
+193 GEIMQDARQQAGLT

-212 SLTHIKKGYILA
+212 ALTHIKKDYILA
-224 LESDDRENLP
+224 LEADDQENLP

-239 NAYVRTLCG
+239 SAYVRTLCG

-295 VNKIFYLVVSG
+295 VNKIFYLIVSG

-321 TVSLRGSTKPE
+321 TVSLRGDSAPK
-332 LAETEKPPVQQEQRT
+332 LAETEKTPVRQEQRT
-347 APVSA
+347 PHVSD

-359 SLTPPQNPVLMRILL
+359 TLTPPQSPVLMRILL

>member
-1 MNEEQQNPAQSAQED
+1 MNEEQQNPAPSAQED

-29 FEEPQAPAQPKPL
+29 FEEPQAPVQPKPL
-42 FASGGP
+42 FASGEP
-48 ADEAFIEQRLKEAG
+48 ADQAFIEQRLKEAG
-62 PTAFVVPPV
+62 PTAFVPPPV
-71 QEPQPEAL
+71 PEPQPEAL
-79 AQPEEI
+79 AQPAEV
-85 EQPGYIPSGKPA
+85 EQPAYIPSGNPA
-97 PEEPVIVTAAPHAGE
+97 PAEPVIVNAVPDAGKEQHAEIPTAAPE
-112 EQRTEI
+112 M
-118 PQQTVQEASLT
+118 SLT

-140 ERSAAP
+140 ERVPAESSPAQAPASAA
-146 SIPAQPL
+146 A
-153 VSAAVKQPRYGKIR
+153 KQPRYGKIR

-180 KRVLTIDPESATI
+180 KRVLTVDTEAASI
-193 GEIMQNARKEAGLT
+193 GEIMQDARKQAGLT

-212 SLTHIKKGYILA
+212 ALTHIKKDYILA
-224 LESDDRENLP
+224 LEADDQENLP

-239 NAYVRTLCG
+239 SAYVRTLCG

-295 VNKIFYLVVSG
+295 VNKIFYLIVSG

-321 TVSLRGSTKPE
+321 TVSLRGDSAPE
-332 LAETEKPPVQQEQRT
+332 LAETEKTPVRQEQRT
-347 APVSA
+347 PPVSD

-359 SLTPPQNPVLMRILL
+359 TLTPPQSPVLMRILL

>member
-1 MNEEQQNPAQSAQED
+1 MNEEQQNPAPSAQED

-29 FEEPQAPAQPKPL
+29 FEEPQAPVQPKPL
-42 FASGGP
+42 FASGEP
-48 ADEAFIEQRLKEAG
+48 ADQAFIEQRLKEAG
-62 PTAFVVPPV
+62 PTAFVPPPV
-71 QEPQPEAL
+71 PEPQPEAL
-79 AQPEEI
+79 AQPAEV
-85 EQPGYIPSGKPA
+85 EQPAYIPSGNPA
-97 PEEPVIVTAAPHAGE
+97 PAEPVIVNAVPDAGKEQHAEIPTAAPE
-112 EQRTEI
+112 M
-118 PQQTVQEASLT
+118 SLT

-140 ERSAAP
+140 ERVPAESTPAQAPASAA
-146 SIPAQPL
+146 A
-153 VSAAVKQPRYGKIR
+153 KQPRYGKIR

-180 KRVLTIDPESATI
+180 KRVLTVDTEAASI
-193 GEIMQNARKEAGLT
+193 GEIMQDARKQAGLT

-212 SLTHIKKGYILA
+212 ALTHIKKDYILA
-224 LESDDRENLP
+224 LEADDQENLP

-239 NAYVRTLCG
+239 SAYVRTLCG

-295 VNKIFYLVVSG
+295 VNKIFYLIVSG

-321 TVSLRGSTKPE
+321 TVSLRGDSAPK
-332 LAETEKPPVQQEQRT
+332 LAATEKTPVRQEQRT
-347 APVSA
+347 PPVSD
-352 FDARKLE
+352 FDAQKLE
-359 SLTPPQNPVLMRILL
+359 TLTPPQSPVLMRILL

>member
-1 MNEEQQNPAQSAQED
+1 MNEEQQNPAPSAQED

-29 FEEPQAPAQPKPL
+29 FEEPQAPVQPKPL
-42 FASGGP
+42 FASGEP
-48 ADEAFIEQRLKEAG
+48 ADQAFIEQRLKEAG
-62 PTAFVVPPV
+62 PTAFVPPPV
-71 QEPQPEAL
+71 PEPQPEAL
-79 AQPEEI
+79 AQPAEV
-85 EQPGYIPSGKPA
+85 EQPAYIPSGNPA
-97 PEEPVIVTAAPHAGE
+97 PAEPVIVNAVPDAGKEQHAEIPTAAPE
-112 EQRTEI
+112 M
-118 PQQTVQEASLT
+118 SLT

-140 ERSAAP
+140 ERVPAESTPAQAPASAA
-146 SIPAQPL
+146 A
-153 VSAAVKQPRYGKIR
+153 KQPRYGKIR

-180 KRVLTIDPESATI
+180 KRVLTVDTEAASI
-193 GEIMQNARKEAGLT
+193 GEIMQDARQQAGLT

-212 SLTHIKKGYILA
+212 ALTHIKKDYILA
-224 LESDDRENLP
+224 LEADDQENLP

-239 NAYVRTLCG
+239 SAYVRTLCG

-295 VNKIFYLVVSG
+295 VNKIFYLIVSG

-321 TVSLRGSTKPE
+321 TVSLRGDSAPK
-332 LAETEKPPVQQEQRT
+332 LAETEKTPVRQEQRT
-347 APVSA
+347 PPVSD

-359 SLTPPQNPVLMRILL
+359 TLTPPQSPVLMRILL